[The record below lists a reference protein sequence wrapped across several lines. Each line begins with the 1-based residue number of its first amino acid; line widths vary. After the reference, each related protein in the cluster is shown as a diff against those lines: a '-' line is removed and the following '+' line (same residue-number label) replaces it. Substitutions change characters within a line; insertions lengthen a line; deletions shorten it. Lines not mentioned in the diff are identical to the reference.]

1 MNIWYPS
8 YLYCVRTDDLIQN
21 LIKRSEEARKRAYCP
36 YSKFA
41 VGAAIYCDDGS
52 IVTGC
57 NVECIVLGL
66 TNCAE
71 RTAVFK
77 AVSEGKTKFSM
88 IAVAAVNEDKIVSP
102 CGQCRQMLAEFNPRI
117 PIYLYNPTTN
127 MVGYGTL
134 EYFLPHSFN
143 PENVRLDGP

>member
-1 MNIWYPS
+1 MYFPCADESIQK
-8 YLYCVRTDDLIQN
+8 LIQQ
-21 LIKRSEEARKRAYCP
+21 SVDAREKAYCP

-41 VGAAIYCDDGS
+41 VGSAILCDDGTV
-52 IVTGC
+52 VTGC

-77 AVSEGKTKFSM
+77 AVSEGKTKFVM

-117 PIYLYNPTTN
+117 PLYLFNPNTKV
-127 MVGYGTL
+127 VGHGTL

-143 PENVRLDGP
+143 PENIKLP

>member
-1 MNIWYPS
+1 MEIKDLS
-8 YLYCVRTDDLIQN
+8 DLDDVVQTLIQ
-21 LIKRSEEARKRAYCP
+21 KSVEAREKAYCP
-36 YSKFA
+36 YSNFA
-41 VGAAIYCDDGS
+41 VGSALYCDDGT

-77 AVSEGKTKFSM
+77 AVSEGKTKFTM
-88 IAVAAVNEDKIVSP
+88 VAVSAVNKDKIVSP

-117 PIYLYNPTTN
+117 PIYLYNPDTK
-127 MVGYGTL
+127 MVGCQTL

-143 PENVRLDGP
+143 PENVRLNENK